1 MKINIYDIAKEAD
14 TSISTVSR
22 YLNNKNVRPETK
34 KRIEEVIAKYNYKP
48 SAIAKGLV
56 AHSLKTVAVFV
67 VDIRMPHY
75 ANAAYYI
82 DKKLAINGYRTIIC
96 NTRGELTSIVKYIEE
111 VSSQVDG
118 IIFIG
123 SIFNEINR
131 FPDILANINNIP
143 VVITNGKL
151 DVNRCKPIY
160 VDDQKGIYDAT
171 KCLIN
176 KGRKNIAYIQYSN
189 NTSALKKAEGYKQAM
204 QEANYSA
211 NIYHTNDLFGGY
223 EVTQKLIID
232 NKNIDGVISGE
243 DLIAIGAIRAL
254 ENAGIKVGKDCD
266 VIGFNDS
273 RYCELSNPTLTAID
287 NKIEES
293 SLAAA
298 DSLKDMI
305 ENEETDCEPLIFNC
319 ELKIKESA

>member
-1 MKINIYDIAKEAD
+1 MKINIYDIASEAD

-22 YLNNKNVRPETK
+22 YLNNKNVRPDTR

-82 DKKLAINGYRTIIC
+82 DNELVKLGYRTIIC

-123 SIFNEINR
+123 SVFNEINR
-131 FPDILANINNIP
+131 FPDILANITNIP

-151 DVNRCKPIY
+151 DVRRCKSIC
-160 VDDQKGIYDAT
+160 VDDKEGIYKAT
-171 KCLIN
+171 KYLIEHE
-176 KGRKNIAYIQYSN
+176 RKNICYIQYSDN
-189 NTSALKKAEGYKQAM
+189 VSALNKTEGYKKAM
-204 QEANYSA
+204 EEANLPV
-211 NIYHTNDLFGGY
+211 NIFYTNDLFGGV
-223 EVTQKLIID
+223 EVTEKILFN
-232 NKNIDGVISGE
+232 NKNVEGIISGE
-243 DLIAIGAIRAL
+243 DLISIGAIRAL
-254 ENAGIKVGKDCD
+254 ECHNIKVGKDCA
-266 VIGFNDS
+266 VIGFNCS
-273 RYCELSNPTLTAID
+273 QYCELSNPTLTAID

-293 SLAAA
+293 SIACAK
-298 DSLKDMI
+298 SLI
-305 ENEETDCEPLIFNC
+305 EMMEKEEFDESPITFNC
-319 ELKIKESA
+319 EIKFRESA